1 MVHRA
6 LALGAAILIAVSR
19 PILGQCVSWEAV
31 PGFLR
36 LPAETQLVARVLD
49 GRPWDTLPH
58 PRLPWPGPGHARGRR
73 IAVEQADGPGVP
85 SLGVDS
91 VAVIVLWSADRDD
104 SCEPVRAF
112 DTLAVGTRHVFRATL
127 RPDSLWMDG
136 LPTWDTRADLLAD
149 FSLSAAASQSMTLA
163 TYRGFLDTLPSREE
177 WAVDCRPGVMRV
189 ERWQRAHGVSDGRPF
204 VFVRER
210 LRQACEFSMQQ
221 RLRLLERWEP
231 SRPVSVE
238 LRAVFREQECR
249 DDQEVFA
256 DLEQA
261 VDGSFTESA
270 APQWVF
276 ICAGAEDW
284 RLLAVVLE
292 SPPRIIELV
301 RMVGKD
307 WGWLAGTAPAE
318 YFAWASSR
326 ELRPGRWSLPR
337 PEGRGVVLLRF
348 ISPPADDETLAF
360 FETPQGWMHVGV
372 TCCNWP
378 D

>member
-1 MVHRA
+1 MVRRA
-6 LALGAAILIAVSR
+6 LALAATILIAVSQ

-36 LPAETQLVARVLD
+36 SPAETQLVARVLD

-58 PRLPWPGPGHARGRR
+58 PRPPWPGPGHGRGRR
-73 IAVEQADGPGVP
+73 IAIEQADGPGVP
-85 SLGVDS
+85 SLGADS
-91 VAVIVLWSADRDD
+91 VAVILLWSAYRDD
-104 SCEPVRAF
+104 FCEPVRAF
-112 DTLAVGTRHVFRATL
+112 DTLAVGTRHVFLATL

-163 TYRGFLDTLPSREE
+163 TYRGFLDTLPGRDE
-177 WAVDCRPGVMRV
+177 WAVDCRPGVQRV
-189 ERWQRAHGVSDGRPF
+189 ERWQRAHGVAGGRPF
-204 VFVRER
+204 ESVSER
-210 LRQACEFSMQQ
+210 LRQACELSLQQ
-221 RLRLLERWEP
+221 RLHLLERWEP
-231 SRPVSVE
+231 SRPVPVE

-256 DLEQA
+256 NLERA
-261 VDGSFTESA
+261 VDGNFAESA
-270 APQWVF
+270 APQWAF

-318 YFAWASSR
+318 YFEWASSQ
-326 ELRPGRWSLPR
+326 EFRPGRWSLPHA
-337 PEGRGVVLLRF
+337 EGRGVVLLKF